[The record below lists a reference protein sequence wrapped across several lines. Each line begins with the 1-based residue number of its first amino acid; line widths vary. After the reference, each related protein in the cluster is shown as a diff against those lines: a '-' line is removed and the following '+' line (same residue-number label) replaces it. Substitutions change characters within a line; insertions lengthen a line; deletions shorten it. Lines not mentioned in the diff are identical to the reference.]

1 MSMTDQDLLDW
12 PSKQEAADRLGV
24 TVKTIER
31 LTRAGKLERRF
42 RNRPGTSPIAV
53 YDPKDVTTVQ
63 AERSRPQPPHV
74 QAAPPAGNGAGPYA
88 MDAAL
93 TAAPGTPDVQHV
105 VTILSE
111 IGALFQKTLSHT
123 SHTPSHTAIFL
134 TVEQAAEYLNWTPGN
149 VRMAIQSGEL
159 TARKPN
165 RRDWRTWRI
174 RRRDLDAL

>member
-12 PSKQEAADRLGV
+12 PSKQEAAARLGV

-53 YDPKDVTTVQ
+53 YDPKDVITVQ
-63 AERSRPQPPHV
+63 AERSKPQPPHV

-88 MDAAL
+88 GDAIVPLAR
-93 TAAPGTPDVQHV
+93 PSEVQHV
-105 VTILSE
+105 ATILSE
-111 IGALFQKTLSHT
+111 IGAIFQKTLSHT

-134 TVEQAAEYLNWTPGN
+134 TVDEAAVYSGLPAREL
-149 VRMAIQSGEL
+149 RRAIKSGDL
-159 TARKPN
+159 PARKTV
-165 RRDWRTWRI
+165 RAGLRI
-174 RRRDLDAL
+174 RRKDLDAL